1 MTKKNGRR
9 RDTRGGTGQGLMWLA
24 SQEAFRDAWYA
35 LVLDRL
41 ETFLKDPKRQQAIN
55 HAIREVFHDLIADL
69 EEKPPS

>member
-1 MTKKNGRR
+1 
-9 RDTRGGTGQGLMWLA
+9 MWLA